1 MAIYEAIITIR
12 DLCELSCVL
21 IVFNIFLIVSI
32 IVTSPIT
39 LCCIAFYSFNHSLN
53 CWIKMDNIDEQVAT
67 LNKSNDMINKLRELK
82 GDNDIF
88 PPYIE
93 KFTRDD
99 AIIYIRHYQLQEF
112 HKQTY
117 EVTNIIL
124 YLPKYFL
131 HVLYN
136 SDIEHSKYEIEQHEY
151 DQYLN
156 YPEMSEI

>member
-1 MAIYEAIITIR
+1 MAIYEAIILII
-12 DLCELSCVL
+12 DLCEFICVL
-21 IVFNIFLIVSI
+21 IVFNIFLIASI
-32 IVTSPIT
+32 IVT
-39 LCCIAFYSFNHSLN
+39 LCYIAYLSFKHSLN
-53 CWIKMDNIDEQVAT
+53 CWDINLNNIDEQVAT

-112 HKQTY
+112 HKQMCGV
-117 EVTNIIL
+117 ENIIL
-124 YLPKYFL
+124 YLPNYFL